1 MVGEGNGGAPL
12 VVKTKC
18 PLEKKSG
25 LERGTFFFQIR
36 RVHEVAHESVASPA
50 AMSNNPTNPTA
61 PAPRIVG
68 ASPVE
73 QAAQFA
79 RHAGEIIRDLKSARA
94 SMESLNL
101 LFASHGSMLSATDQE
116 TFKSNA
122 KSLNEAATKQ
132 EMFLDNVVACLEKEA
147 AKASSSHGTATTE
160 CAHVQIA
167 LNSILGAN
175 ELFRAQMTA
184 YAEMAT
190 RFVRD
195 NHCTVP
201 VRLETA
207 VSPSSPSPSPVS
219 EVVESQSA
227 PVADVPSDP
236 PTWNDWYDEAC
247 KNRALATLVA
257 GSGKAAAVN
266 EMLKQQKHRFSD
278 VWVLTS
284 SGVAKERRRLLP
296 FFEENEV
303 SVFDFSPEALEVLV
317 VRAESMATNGKPSQQ
332 TAIVIRMPDAFMR
345 ISAERRVY
353 KLFVRALDAGIALF
367 VTVSQTPVF
376 SSVTTTIFDSVGL
389 TASANALVR
398 EAAFESFFDRNFTKD
413 EFIHAHFFD
422 TPVNGC
428 IFVCDHPKNKTTDI
442 RMWHPTSVR
451 LVATRESSASSSAQ

>member
-1 MVGEGNGGAPL
+1 M
-12 VVKTKC
+12 
-18 PLEKKSG
+18 
-25 LERGTFFFQIR
+25 
-36 RVHEVAHESVASPA
+36 
-50 AMSNNPTNPTA
+50 
-61 PAPRIVG
+61 
-68 ASPVE
+68 
-73 QAAQFA
+73 
-79 RHAGEIIRDLKSARA
+79 D
-94 SMESLNL
+94 SLTL
-101 LFASHGSMLSATDQE
+101 RFASHGSLLSSDDQE

-122 KSLNEAATKQ
+122 KSLNDAAVKQ
-132 EMFLDNVVACLEKEA
+132 EMFLDNVVACLEKDA
-147 AKASSSHGTATTE
+147 AKASSSHDTATTE

-167 LNSILGAN
+167 LNSILGMN

-195 NHCTVP
+195 NHCTAP
-201 VRLETA
+201 ARLDTEA
-207 VSPSSPSPSPVS
+207 LPSPSPQPSTVS

-227 PVADVPSDP
+227 PVAPVPSKP

-247 KNRALATLVA
+247 KNHALATLVA

-266 EMLKQQKHRFSD
+266 EMLSQQKRRFSD
-278 VWVLTS
+278 ICVLTS
-284 SGVAKERRRLLP
+284 SGVVKERRRLLP

-389 TASANALVR
+389 TASADALVR

-413 EFIHAHFFD
+413 DFVRAHFFD

-428 IFVCDHPKNKTTDI
+428 IFVCDHPENKSTDI
-442 RMWHPTSVR
+442 RMWHPTSFR
-451 LVATRESSASSSAQ
+451 LVATRESSALASSSSVQ